1 VLLDFVLEINNTS
14 FFTKILAYNEGE

>member
-1 VLLDFVLEINNTS
+1 VLLDFFLEIYNTS